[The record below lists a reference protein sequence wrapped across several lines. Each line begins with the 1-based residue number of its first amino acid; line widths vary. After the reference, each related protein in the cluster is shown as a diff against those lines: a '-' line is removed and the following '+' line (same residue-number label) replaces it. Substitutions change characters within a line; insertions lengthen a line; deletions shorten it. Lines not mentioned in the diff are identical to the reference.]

1 MNIKNYMKISFIT
14 ITLNNNNGLLR
25 TLESYKLF
33 KESYNNS
40 ELIVIDGISFDDTTD
55 TLIKYKDLINF
66 CVSEKDYGIYDAMN
80 KGIKFVTGDFV
91 CFMNAGDCILLE
103 GMLNLVNMIDEK
115 KICYIGDA
123 SWDFPLKNFKHL
135 NFFPK
140 LLRLPIHQAML
151 IPIDYCFTFN
161 LRYKIASDLDQ
172 KIKIIKSGRYT
183 LTNEQVVLC
192 ESGGISQNILSFN
205 DILERSFESFSI
217 AKNHFGYFWGII
229 NFFKFFIW
237 HSFNRLRK

>member
-14 ITLNNNNGLLR
+14 ITLNNNNGLTK
-25 TLESYKLF
+25 TLKSYDLF
-33 KESYNNS
+33 KNSYNNT
-40 ELIVIDGISFDDTTD
+40 ELIVIDGKSIDDTTN
-55 TLIKYKDLINF
+55 TLRKYKNLIDF
-66 CVSEKDYGIYDAMN
+66 CVSEKDNGIYDAMN

-103 GMLNLVNMIDEK
+103 GMLSLVYNIDEK
-115 KICYIGDA
+115 NICYIGDA
-123 SWDFPLKNFKHL
+123 TWDVPLKNFKHL

-151 IPIDYCFTFN
+151 IPINKCYTFN
-161 LRYKIASDLDQ
+161 LNYKIASDLDQ
-172 KIKIIKSGRYT
+172 KIKIIKSGRYI
-183 LTNEQVVLC
+183 LINEQVVLC

-229 NFFKFFIW
+229 NFFKFVIW